1 VHREFRKPLVVFS
14 PKNLLRHPACKS
26 YLWEFDDIPDDE
38 GIKGVRFKR
47 VIMDD
52 KGIIP
57 KNRGPNPPEEPD
69 FKRVVFCSGK
79 VFFDL
84 HEKREELGR
93 EDIALVR
100 IEQVNMPAICC

>member
-1 VHREFRKPLVVFS
+1 LVVFS

-47 VIMDD
+47 VITND

-57 KNRGPNPPEEPD
+57 KNRGPNPSEEPD
-69 FKRVVFCSGK
+69 FKRVVFCSGRYSLICTRK
-79 VFFDL
+79 KKSWT
-84 HEKREELGR
+84 EKTSPWC
-93 EDIALVR
+93 A
-100 IEQVNMPAICC
+100 